1 MNILISASGYPSP
14 SVPYAAF
21 VQNIAEEMARQGH
34 KITVVAPQSLT
45 KSLIRRIPVLP
56 KIEVQ
61 NKNGIEITIIRPRV
75 ITLGGGWGARFTN
88 LFNRIAVCSASQKLS
103 PPDII
108 YAHFWSSA
116 DNILNY
122 AIKKELPLFVA
133 TGEDV
138 IDFDS
143 NVKECRLN
151 LIKKHTKGVI
161 CVSTKNMEESIGH
174 GLTEPEKCRVFPNA
188 VNPEVFHLIDKTLAR
203 KILDYSESDFIIAYC
218 GRFNHRKG
226 VSRVSD
232 AIKYLGDNSIKS
244 IFIGDLADNYN
255 KKPDCRNILFMG
267 KLSHD
272 KIPLYLNA
280 ADVFVLPTLAEGC
293 PNSVVEAMACGLPV
307 ISSDLP
313 FNYDILDDTNSILI
327 NPMNITEIAEAIR
340 RLKSDEVFRISL
352 RKGAINSA
360 RDLTI
365 SKRVSHI
372 LSFINDKK

>member
-21 VQNIAEEMARQGH
+21 VKNIAEEMARQGH
-34 KITVVAPQSLT
+34 RVTVIAPQSLT

-56 KIEVQ
+56 KVEIQKNDGAEV
-61 NKNGIEITIIRPRV
+61 TIIRPWV
-75 ITLGGGWGARFTN
+75 ISFGDGWGVCFTN
-88 LFNRIAVCSASQKLS
+88 LFTRIAVCSAALKLS

-122 AIKKELPLFVA
+122 VMKKKLPLFVA

-138 IDFDS
+138 IDFDL
-143 NVKECRLN
+143 NVKQRRLDF
-151 LIKKHTKGVI
+151 IRQYTKGVI
-161 CVSTKNMEESIGH
+161 CVSTKNMNESIEH
-174 GLTEPEKCRVFPNA
+174 GLAAPEKCRVFPNA
-188 VNPEVFHLIDKTLAR
+188 VNSKLFHLMDKTLAR
-203 KILDYSESDFIIAYC
+203 EKLGCSVSDFIVAYC

-232 AIKYLGDNSIKS
+232 AIKVLGDNNVKS
-244 IFIGDLADNYN
+244 IFIGGLADNYG
-255 KKPDCRNILFMG
+255 KEPDCPNIIFKG
-267 KLSHD
+267 RLSHD
-272 KIPLYLNA
+272 RIPLYLNA

-293 PNSVVEAMACGLPV
+293 PNSVIEAMACGLPI

-327 NPMNITEIAEAIR
+327 DPMDVTEIAEAIR
-340 RLKSDEVFRISL
+340 RMKSDEEFRRRL
-352 RKGAINSA
+352 RMGAIDSVS
-360 RDLTI
+360 DLTI
-365 SKRVSHI
+365 SKRVSRI
-372 LSFINDKK
+372 LGFINGE